1 MKAYLALTQNELRLA
16 FRDKQVLFFNYLF
29 PLIFFFFFATILKA
43 ERGGAMIT
51 MVVTNVLVIGVLG
64 NGFFGAGIRAVVE
77 REQNI
82 LRRFKVAP
90 ISPIPI
96 LGASLTTGLLLFIP
110 SILLTFTLARTLYGM
125 TMPAR
130 PISALVFLAIGAVA
144 FRSIG
149 LIVAAVSN
157 SVGES
162 NLLVQ
167 CLYMPMMFLSG
178 AMFPSTIMPRWAQT
192 VSQFVPSSYLVS
204 GVQGI
209 VTQGETLAA
218 NWKSAFALVVTFA
231 IGLFVASR
239 LFRWEKEEKL
249 KPAAKL
255 WVAGV
260 LVPFVALG
268 IYQFRTDEQ
277 VVKNRKLWRELQRD
291 DSFLIRNARIFV
303 GDGRII
309 ESGAVLVRHGRIEQL
324 FEGTAPD
331 AASLKAEPVEASGK
345 TILPGLIDVHVHIGA
360 PGGFYDD
367 FKDVATE
374 HVSERALAQ
383 YLYSGVTTVKSTGDQ
398 LDSSIELR
406 KRVSDGVFLGSEFL
420 TSGPLFTTEGGHGTE
435 YFSWLAGPQKAQ
447 ALEQFVRVPK
457 SVGEAHQQVRD
468 LHDKGVDAIKAVLES
483 GRSGRL
489 FERMDTALFG
499 AVVDE
504 AKAQHLPIAVHTGSA
519 RDVEDAVNAGVNG
532 IEHGSFSDVIPDEL
546 FAKMAAAGITY
557 DPTLSVLEAFRDL
570 SAGKADLLAR
580 SLVQQAVSQKL
591 LTGTRNALKKETPNP
606 QQTTGISGALGV
618 ARNNLL
624 RAWKAGVPLV
634 TGSDAGN
641 MLVFHGPTVH
651 REMQLWVEAGI
662 PPAVALQ
669 AATYNAAKLLG
680 AENRIGLIKVGHTA
694 NLLVVDGDP
703 TKDIAATRRVQL
715 VMKSGLVV
723 KRVK

>member
-1 MKAYLALTQNELRLA
+1 
-16 FRDKQVLFFNYLF
+16 LFFNYLF

-703 TKDIAATRRVQL
+703 TKDIAAAERISVVVIKGERVRRADLFDGSKNPLQ
-715 VMKSGLVV
+715 
-723 KRVK
+723 